1 MIDVYMTGLIGTVQ
15 QLETANAGGGGGSS
29 APTSV
34 SIATS
39 SSGNYNNAVQVDETA
54 VGFALMQFDGSGF
67 SSNEDETDV
76 DLGEMNQAFTG
87 FSGQAT
93 IRVFGYIRATGA
105 TSFQWGLDVDP
116 STSLTYGTA
125 AVSGTASTS
134 QNATS
139 THIGKVGTLTF
150 GGGRGGILYPADG
163 DELAFKV
170 SATATNSN
178 GSTTASSIIFRFN
191 FTN

>member
-1 MIDVYMTGLIGTVQ
+1 MIEMASIMIGVAGVAQ
-15 QLETANAGGGGGSS
+15 QLKTANAGGGSS

-39 SSGNYNNAVQVDETA
+39 SSGNYNNAVLVDETA
-54 VGFALMQFDGSGF
+54 VGFALMEFDGSGF

-76 DLGEMNQAFTG
+76 DLTEMDQAFSG
-87 FSGQAT
+87 ISGQAT
-93 IRVFGYIRATGA
+93 LRVKGYIRATGA

-116 STSLTYGTA
+116 STSLTYGSAGTQ
-125 AVSGTASTS
+125 GTASTS
-134 QNATS
+134 QDATS
-139 THIGKVGTLTF
+139 SGITKVGTLVF

-178 GSTTASSIIFRFN
+178 GSTTASSVIFRFN

>member
-1 MIDVYMTGLIGTVQ
+1 MIEMASIMIGVAGVAQ
-15 QLETANAGGGGGSS
+15 QLKTANASGGGS

-39 SSGNYNNAVQVDETA
+39 SSGNFNNAVQVDETS
-54 VGFALMQFDGSGF
+54 VGFALMEFGGSGF

-76 DLGEMNQAFTG
+76 DLTEMDQAFSG
-87 FSGQAT
+87 LSGQAT
-93 IRVFGYIRATGA
+93 IRVTGYIRATGA

-116 STSLTYGTA
+116 STSLTAGTA
-125 AVSGTASTS
+125 GTQGTASTS
-134 QNATS
+134 QDATS
-139 THIGKVGTLTF
+139 SGITKVGTLVF
-150 GGGRGGILYPADG
+150 GGGRGGIIYPSDG

-178 GSTTASSIIFRFN
+178 GSTTASSVIFRYN